1 MGAGAAGYALGFTG
15 ERTLADTRKRILAV
29 ASGGGHWE
37 QMLLLRDAFVGHDI
51 SFATTMKGLGERAGI
66 AGVRVI
72 HDCNR
77 NSPMSA
83 VFCVL
88 DLLRVMA
95 RVRPQVIV
103 STGALPGFLAL
114 AIGRRFGVK
123 TIWVDSIANAEELSM
138 AGQKAKAHADLW
150 LSQWPFVAERSGAG
164 YAGSVL

>member
-1 MGAGAAGYALGFTG
+1 M
-15 ERTLADTRKRILAV
+15 ADKRKRILAV

-37 QMLLLRDAFVGHDI
+37 QILLLRDAFTGHDI
-51 SFATTMKGLGERAGI
+51 TFATTMNGLGERAGI

-83 VFCVL
+83 VLCTL
-88 DLLRVMA
+88 DLLRVIA

-103 STGALPGFLAL
+103 STGALPGFLTL
-114 AIGRRFGVK
+114 AIGRRFGIRTV
-123 TIWVDSIANAEELSM
+123 WVDSIANAEELSM
-138 AGQKAKAHADLW
+138 AGQKARPHADLW
-150 LSQWPFVAERSGAG
+150 LSQWPFVAERTGAG

>member
-1 MGAGAAGYALGFTG
+1 MT
-15 ERTLADTRKRILAV
+15 DKRKRVLAV

-37 QMLLLRDAFVGHDI
+37 QMLLLREAFADQDVT
-51 SFATTMKGLGERAGI
+51 FATTMQGLGERAGI
-66 AGVRVI
+66 PDVRVI

-83 VFCVL
+83 VLCGL
-88 DLLRVMA
+88 DLLRLLA

-114 AIGRRFGVK
+114 AIGRRFGIR

-138 AGQKAKAHADLW
+138 AGQKAKPHADLW